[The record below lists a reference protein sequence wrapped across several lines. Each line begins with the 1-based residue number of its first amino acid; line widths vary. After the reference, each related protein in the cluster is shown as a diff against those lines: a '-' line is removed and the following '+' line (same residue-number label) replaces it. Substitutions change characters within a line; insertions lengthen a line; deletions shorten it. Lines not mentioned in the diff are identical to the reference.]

1 MSIVQDHADVWLNL
15 LEPEPNL
22 TIYDGAV
29 PNGATTPYALI
40 YFTGSRLP
48 MADGN
53 ALDGASREFVSRA
66 IVHCVGGD
74 QIAARAVAA
83 KVESRLLDVRPIVSG
98 RTCGLIRQES
108 VLDPV
113 RDETTNV
120 LTMDMV
126 TVYRF
131 ISEPTP

>member
-1 MSIVQDHADVWLNL
+1 MSLIQDHANAWLAL
-15 LEPEPNL
+15 LDPEPNL

-29 PNGATTPYALI
+29 PNGAVAPYALG
-40 YFTGSRLP
+40 YFAGARPLEGG
-48 MADGN
+48 GN
-53 ALDGASREFVSRA
+53 ALDGLAREFTSRA
-66 IVHCVGGD
+66 IFHCVGAD

-83 KVESRLLDVRPIVSG
+83 KVESRLLDVRPVITG

-113 RDETTNV
+113 RDETTGS
-120 LTMDMV
+120 LFMDMV